1 MRTHEA
7 LRVEGT
13 SRFEVP
19 CYGVFRPSD
28 FDFVSHASGVE
39 DNSIVSRTY
48 ALFEEEWPCCVLL
61 MEATTTNG
69 QEIEGIVASV
79 FSSMFQSGRCLAA
92 LCLYDGA
99 FGGYG
104 AIFSPALAE
113 QTYAFC
119 FSEGQH
125 VVNFDD
131 ESLSSDEWKQVI
143 EKCRLRLE
151 RTLLQS
157 PVPG

>member
-1 MRTHEA
+1 MRTQDA

-13 SRFEVP
+13 SRFEVL

-28 FDFVSHASGVE
+28 LDVISHASGVV
-39 DNSIVSRTY
+39 DNSIVSSTY
-48 ALFEEEWPCCVLL
+48 AFFEEEWPCCVLL
-61 MEATTTNG
+61 MEATTTNS
-69 QEIEGIVASV
+69 QDIEGIVASV

-92 LCLYDGA
+92 FCLYDGA
-99 FGGYG
+99 FGGDD

-125 VVNFDD
+125 IVNFDED
-131 ESLSSDEWKQVI
+131 SLSSEEWKRII

-151 RTLLQS
+151 RILLQ
-157 PVPG
+157 G